1 MIRRARL
8 LVIVGFLLAG
18 AIGVISSTQPWLL
31 VQFSDGAQQDLA
43 VPGASAIA
51 LLAPLSLTALALGGA
66 LSIAG
71 VVLRVILGSL
81 GLLVGAV
88 LVMLTGQVVLTVPIS
103 AIAGEVAAAT
113 GISGE
118 AAVAGLV
125 SAVTLT
131 AWPWIAV
138 VAALVL
144 VGASVTAIVTAR
156 QWADAGRR
164 YRADTRPAR
173 AQTGPL
179 DAIDSWDDLSR
190 GQDPTS

>member
-66 LSIAG
+66 LSIAR
-71 VVLRVILGSL
+71 VVVRVILGSL

>member
-31 VQFSDGAQQDLA
+31 LQFSDGAQQDLA